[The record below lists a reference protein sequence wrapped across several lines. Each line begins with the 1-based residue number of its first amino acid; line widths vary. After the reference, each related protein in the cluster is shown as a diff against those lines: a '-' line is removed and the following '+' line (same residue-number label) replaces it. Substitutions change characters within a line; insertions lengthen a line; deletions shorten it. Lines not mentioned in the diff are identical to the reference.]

1 MSTVVDRAPIVIT
14 HEGGMKF
21 AAQVRS
27 HRIIVDQPERAGG
40 EDAGPTPL
48 ELLAASLG
56 SCMALYVQQFCHSR
70 GLSHAGMRVEVTSH
84 GASSPG
90 RIGELA
96 VRVYVP
102 AELSPHMVTLL
113 ARAATSCPAHHTLE
127 LGARVTVQ
135 IEAAA
140 AAA

>member
-1 MSTVVDRAPIVIT
+1 MSTVTTRAPIVVT
-14 HEGGMKF
+14 HEGGAKF
-21 AAQVRS
+21 VAQVRS

-70 GLSHAGMRVEVTSH
+70 ALSYEGMRVEVESS
-84 GASSPG
+84 GASNPG
-90 RIGELA
+90 RIAELA
-96 VRVYVP
+96 VRVHVP
-102 AELSPHMVTLL
+102 AELSPHMATLL
-113 ARAATSCPAHHTLE
+113 ARAAKSCPAHHTLE
-127 LGARVTVQ
+127 LGARMTVQ

-140 AAA
+140 AVA